1 MQTNHNEV
9 KSGLLIVT
17 AAVGL
22 VALLFGAG
30 SYHFFSETYPVQ
42 IRFNYISG
50 LEVSA
55 PVHFAG
61 HLVGKVTGI
70 EILGKKNGQILV
82 HAAISKQVVLRQDS
96 QAYIDMMGFLG
107 EKFLELTPGSH
118 DTPVLAE
125 GAILQGTEP
134 LALNEIMQKG
144 TAVAEELQK
153 TTVALQG
160 LISNLDDLIGE
171 NREQIK
177 GIMMNA
183 DTASGNL
190 RDMTLDLKYH
200 PWKILRKGKEKNL
213 ETGKYLDDEES
224 EDEDNNTSKLK
235 KR

>member
-1 MQTNHNEV
+1 MQTTHNEI
-9 KSGLLIVT
+9 KSGFLIVT

-50 LEVSA
+50 LETSA

-61 HLVGKVTGI
+61 HLVGKVTDI
-70 EILGKKNGQILV
+70 EILGKRDGQILV
-82 HAAISKQVVLRQDS
+82 HAAIDKTVVLRQDS

-107 EKFLELTPGSH
+107 EKFLELTPGSQ

-125 GAILQGTEP
+125 GTILQGTEP

-160 LISNLDDLIGE
+160 LIGNLDDMLGE
-171 NREQIK
+171 NRSQIK
-177 GIMMNA
+177 GIMMNV
-183 DTASGNL
+183 DTASGNF

-200 PWKILRKGKEKNL
+200 PWKILRKGKERNL
-213 ETGKYLDDEES
+213 ETGQYLDDEES
-224 EDEDNNTSKLK
+224 EDEDSGIAKIKN
-235 KR
+235 R